1 MLLLLPNLDNA
12 VIDVV
17 TVSAEVIWGQSG
29 RDVDAEGFKTKMPEV
44 NGAAKAAYHSFEL
57 ISSLISLPPDDLG
70 RDGYDIYDSVV

>member
-1 MLLLLPNLDNA
+1 MLLLDVTSNAANRFTNLDNA

-44 NGAAKAAYHSFEL
+44 NLLVTSTKIA
-57 ISSLISLPPDDLG
+57 
-70 RDGYDIYDSVV
+70 